1 MLHKINFLSIQ
12 NSFPDM
18 CFKRQKKYDITQT
31 KDRLRQL
38 TAVSEL
44 ATTEYTIA
52 KVVKADDLPSLLKGK
67 FGDRKLLY
75 SCKVYV
81 KAGVNLEGYDPQK
94 TEIDEETKSI
104 TVILPH
110 AKVLSFNM
118 PIEECELAYEKV
130 GAFRSDFKEGEKNDL
145 LVQGEDS
152 VRSEIENMGILADA
166 EHNTMDIFKATLM
179 QLGYKNI
186 DIKFE

>member
-1 MLHKINFLSIQ
+1 
-12 NSFPDM
+12 M
-18 CFKRQKKYDITQT
+18 CFKRKKKYDSQQT

-52 KVVKADDLPSLLKGK
+52 KVVKAEDIPSLLKVAI
-67 FGDRKLLY
+67 GDRKLLY

-81 KAGVNLEGYDPQK
+81 KAGINLEGYDPTK

-104 TVILPH
+104 TVTLPH

-130 GAFRSDFKEGEKNDL
+130 GKLRSDFKEGEKNDL

-152 VRSEIENMGILADA
+152 VRSEIANMGILADA
-166 EHNTMDIFKATLM
+166 EHNARDIFKATLL

>member
-1 MLHKINFLSIQ
+1 
-12 NSFPDM
+12 
-18 CFKRQKKYDITQT
+18 
-31 KDRLRQL
+31 
-38 TAVSEL
+38 
-44 ATTEYTIA
+44 
-52 KVVKADDLPSLLKGK
+52 
-67 FGDRKLLY
+67 
-75 SCKVYV
+75 
-81 KAGVNLEGYDPQK
+81 
-94 TEIDEETKSI
+94 
-104 TVILPH
+104 
-110 AKVLSFNM
+110 M

-145 LVQGEDS
+145 LVQGEDI